1 MNNEE
6 METEV
11 VETDS
16 ADTAAKASNSM
27 KKFKILLIVDIVL
40 IVGLFVMMML
50 LKGSYEETAKS
61 SFDAQITAYRDG
73 VDATIYEQWKS
84 VDQYNMAWN
93 LVYATLSGNKTV
105 AAFDETAKK
114 IEGDKETRLKQ
125 VAYIYSSAGVS
136 DKAVNTY
143 AEKAG
148 LAESFLLKNEANVKE
163 VACGKGCVVTF
174 NFDGKKLK
182 SVDYE
187 ALKKIDMAGTFKVGE
202 PAPYHFD

>member
-16 ADTAAKASNSM
+16 AETAAKGANSM
-27 KKFKILLIVDIVL
+27 KKFKILLIVDIFL
-40 IVGLFVMMML
+40 IIGLFVMMMMM
-50 LKGSYEETAKS
+50 KSSYEETAKS
-61 SFDAQITAYRDG
+61 SFDTQITAYRDG

-93 LVYATLSGNKTV
+93 LVYATLNGKKTA
-105 AAFDETAKK
+105 AAFDEAVKA
-114 IEGDKETRLKQ
+114 IEGDKEARLKQ
-125 VAYIYSSAGVS
+125 VSYIYSSAGVS
-136 DKAVNTY
+136 DKAVSTY

-148 LAESFLLKNEANVKE
+148 LAESFVVKNEDAVKE
-163 VACGKGCVVTF
+163 VACGKNCTVTF

-187 ALKKIDMAGTFKVGE
+187 ALKNINMSENFKVGE